1 MLSVYTGE
9 EKFLKGVSLYLKAHL
24 YGNTVADDLW
34 SGIQQ
39 ATSKLKYLFMSIL
52 WDVKILT

>member
-24 YGNTVADDLW
+24 YGNTVAEDLW
-34 SGIQQ
+34 NGIQQ
-39 ATSKLKYLFMSIL
+39 TTGNI
-52 WDVKILT
+52 KISSNFPGC